1 MVAPSPHFYF
11 FLNLSTLIFAAL
23 AEVEMTNEDS
33 RLKLNSSRLS
43 RSSWLPQTVESL
55 VSVLVF
61 LTAVSV
67 MKHHPSV

>member
-1 MVAPSPHFYF
+1 MVAPSPHFNF
-11 FLNLSTLIFAAL
+11 FLNLSMLIFAAL
-23 AEVEMTNEDS
+23 AKVEMTNEDS
-33 RLKLNSSRLS
+33 GLKLNSSKLS
-43 RSSWLPQTVESL
+43 RSSWLSQTL